1 MAKKE
6 RLWCVNH
13 IINHIIKALI
23 YSKGVSKLKR
33 LIISISNYIKFNF
46 IWQRG
51 FIGKLYNII
60 KYIMRLTR
68 HCKDFAENQ
77 LKAYIEDELFNYV
90 KLLFIKDRGVQ

>member
-1 MAKKE
+1 VAKKE

-60 KYIMRLTR
+60 KYTMQLIGRY
-68 HCKDFAENQ
+68 KDFAKN
-77 LKAYIEDELFNYV
+77 
-90 KLLFIKDRGVQ
+90 